1 MSKIAEVRV
10 ALAVLSLDGW
20 SVHSLEIWE
29 ACLVFWL
36 FLCES
41 DSDDLL
47 LANRMRYLSHV
58 RNNFRHQPEGIDTVS
73 TLRRWNPSKGVG
85 SHHGSMSCW
94 DISCWEAMKIFSNHT
109 ERQKM
114 CQRWSTRSY
123 TVNIPCPRSSSENQ
137 LHFQILDAY
146 CSDIWMPSVV
156 ISPSDVSCSDIGHA
170 FKKTLMHVLLLI
182 AKRRSEVWK
191 MNNFRIAELRLKRT
205 AA

>member
-10 ALAVLSLDGW
+10 ALAKLETGWVERSLTRNLR
-20 SVHSLEIWE
+20 SMSRFLT
-29 ACLVFWL
+29 

-58 RNNFRHQPEGIDTVS
+58 RNNFRHQPEGISHRFNVEEMESVT
-73 TLRRWNPSKGVG
+73 GVG

-109 ERQKM
+109 ERQKL
-114 CQRWSTRSY
+114 CQRWRTRSY
-123 TVNIPCPRSSSENQ
+123 TVNIPCPRSCSENQ

-146 CSDIWMPSVV
+146 CSDIWMPTVV
-156 ISPSDVSCSDIGHA
+156 ISPSDVSCSDIGRA

-182 AKRRSEVWK
+182 AKWRSEVWK
-191 MNNFRIAELRLKRT
+191 MNNFRIEELRLKRT
-205 AA
+205 AG